1 MSSLL
6 SGIRSQSP
14 LSVASDNS
22 TRRTLNDARLFET
35 MPLDD
40 ALDDALQ
47 ENVSPEARPRRATPS
62 PDDFA
67 RRVHSYE
74 ILNQFVVGAQWRSLA
89 LAAEATIRE
98 TPPRDERTILKLWIY
113 RILALTSLRHYTL
126 ADRELNRLE
135 HATHFA
141 KLAASGRAPTVVWPF
156 ELRVLRARI
165 PALALDDHRKSID
178 RLSALARACQRQ
190 MLRKPDSAELNAQ
203 RLFRLNLLIV
213 GCLVKLR
220 DAALATDMLRR
231 LCEPPDGADPDPQL
245 LSAAARLYLQLG
257 AVTEAEALFVRVE
270 RIVSKDDVLAQMNR
284 ALYAVATEKWEVAR
298 DAFTAIHRDHS
309 ERIAAANNAAICEL
323 YLGSPQAMLNSLQ
336 QLMVESPAAA
346 GAAEVLVF
354 NYCSGLDLHYDG
366 AKLREAKAKK
376 MIEVGMWAGDG
387 FDTNSF
393 KIH

>member
-1 MSSLL
+1 MSILL

-74 ILNQFVVGAQWRSLA
+74 ILNQFVIGAQWRALA
-89 LAAEATIRE
+89 LAAEATILE
-98 TPPRDERTILKLWIY
+98 TPSRDERTILKLWVY
-113 RILALTSLRHYTL
+113 RILALASLRHYAL
-126 ADRELNRLE
+126 ADRELSRLE

-141 KLAASGRAPTVVWPF
+141 KLSSNGRAPTVVWPF

-165 PALALDDHRKSID
+165 PALALDDYRTSID

-190 MLRKPDSAELNAQ
+190 ILRKPDSAELNTQ

-220 DAALATDMLRR
+220 DASLATDMLCR
-231 LCEPPDGADPDPQL
+231 LCEPSDGAEPDPQL

-257 AVTEAEALFVRVE
+257 AVAEAEALFVRVE
-270 RIVSKDDVLAQMNR
+270 HIVSKDDVLAQMNR
-284 ALYAVATEKWEVAR
+284 ALYAVSIEKWQVAR
-298 DAFTAIHRDHS
+298 DSFVAIHKDHS

-336 QLMVESPAAA
+336 QLMVDSPAAA
-346 GAAEVLVF
+346 GAAEVLIF

-387 FDTNSF
+387 FDTSSF
-393 KIH
+393 KIQ

>member
-1 MSSLL
+1 
-6 SGIRSQSP
+6 
-14 LSVASDNS
+14 
-22 TRRTLNDARLFET
+22 
-35 MPLDD
+35 
-40 ALDDALQ
+40 
-47 ENVSPEARPRRATPS
+47 
-62 PDDFA
+62 
-67 RRVHSYE
+67 
-74 ILNQFVVGAQWRSLA
+74 
-89 LAAEATIRE
+89 
-98 TPPRDERTILKLWIY
+98 
-113 RILALTSLRHYTL
+113 
-126 ADRELNRLE
+126 
-135 HATHFA
+135 
-141 KLAASGRAPTVVWPF
+141 
-156 ELRVLRARI
+156 
-165 PALALDDHRKSID
+165 
-178 RLSALARACQRQ
+178 
-190 MLRKPDSAELNAQ
+190 
-203 RLFRLNLLIV
+203 
-213 GCLVKLR
+213 
-220 DAALATDMLRR
+220 
-231 LCEPPDGADPDPQL
+231 
-245 LSAAARLYLQLG
+245 
-257 AVTEAEALFVRVE
+257 